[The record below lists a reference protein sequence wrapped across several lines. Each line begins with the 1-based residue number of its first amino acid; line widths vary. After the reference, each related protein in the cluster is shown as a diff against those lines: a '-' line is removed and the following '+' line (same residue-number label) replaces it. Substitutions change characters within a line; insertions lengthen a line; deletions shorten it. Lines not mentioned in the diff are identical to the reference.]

1 MSLLAWPLNFDLKA
15 NIGTDGMSFV
25 SYLLKIRIEQLLT
38 HHQDNY
44 NYKPIDYL
52 TLAQELLGA
61 TILRKD
67 SGVVVLYPNLN

>member
-1 MSLLAWPLNFDLKA
+1 MAINFDLKA
-15 NIGTDGMSFV
+15 NIDTDGMSFG

-44 NYKPIDYL
+44 KPIDYL
-52 TLAQELLGA
+52 TLALQLLGA

-67 SGVVVLYPNLN
+67 SGVVVLYPHLN

>member
-1 MSLLAWPLNFDLKA
+1 MAINFDLKA
-15 NIGTDGMSFV
+15 NIDTDGMSFG

-44 NYKPIDYL
+44 KPIDYL
-52 TLAQELLGA
+52 TLAIQLLWA

-67 SGVVVLYPNLN
+67 PEVVVLYPNLN